1 MKVDITHLEKLSK
14 LEIAQEDKEKFAS
27 EFEKIV
33 DFVDEIAKLDLP
45 EEDEDEGV
53 FIGDLREDEEEEE
66 KQQFDPLLN
75 APKKKNGCYH
85 TPLVVE

>member
-1 MKVDITHLEKLSK
+1 MKVDIAYLEKLSK
-14 LEIAQEDKEKFAS
+14 LEISAEDREKFAK

-33 DFVDEIAKLDLP
+33 DFVDEITKLDLP
-45 EEDEDEGV
+45 EEDQSYAV
-53 FIGDLREDEEEEE
+53 HISDLREDDEEEDREE
-66 KQQFDPLLN
+66 CDVLLN